1 MQLAK
6 VIGNL
11 VSTHKNETIKSK
23 KILFV
28 QPLDEQLVPFG
39 DELLAL
45 DTIGAGVGDIV
56 VVMNE
61 GKSARTVSNCEHKYA
76 PVDLA
81 VAGIVDSIQTKDEYK
96 VIK

>member
-11 VSTHKNETIKSK
+11 VSTHKNDTIKGK

-28 QPLDEQLVPFG
+28 QPLDVTLKPFGHEQLAIDV
-39 DELLAL
+39 
-45 DTIGAGVGDIV
+45 IGAGIGDIV
-56 VVMNE
+56 VIMNE
-61 GKSARTVSNCEHKYA
+61 GKSARTVSKADSPIA
-76 PVDLA
+76 PIDLA
-81 VAGIVDSIQTKDEYK
+81 VAGIVDSIQANGTYK